1 MAQVLTVRDREQ
13 AEEWEWGVAL
23 VEEGWVEIVLEQAPV
38 AIAFV
43 PVVEQKLLIK
53 SAFLAII

>member
-23 VEEGWVEIVLEQAPV
+23 VEEEWVEIALEQAPV

-43 PVVEQKLLIK
+43 PVVEQKSLIK
-53 SAFLAII
+53 QERLAMT

>member
-1 MAQVLTVRDREQ
+1 MAQVLTVRDQEQ
-13 AEEWEWGVAL
+13 AEEWGVGL

-43 PVVEQKLLIK
+43 PVVEQRLLIK
-53 SAFLAII
+53 SVFLATI

>member
-1 MAQVLTVRDREQ
+1 MAQVLTVRDQEQ
-13 AEEWEWGVAL
+13 AEEWEWGVGL

-43 PVVEQKLLIK
+43 PVVEQRLLIK
-53 SAFLAII
+53 SVFLATI

>member
-23 VEEGWVEIVLEQAPV
+23 VEEEWVEISLEQAQV

-43 PVVEQKLLIK
+43 PVVEQKSLIK
-53 SAFLAII
+53 QERLAMT